1 MKKLVGLFG
10 LLALFVV
17 PVVAQDSSTAP
28 QDQAPTAPAAP
39 TEPVKVKRTYPT
51 PKYEISG
58 GFTYRTYYGPNASTI
73 GMKGG
78 YASFDYNFFR
88 WLGLEGEVVGVTGAI
103 KIPNLPADDI
113 RIFTALAGPKI
124 YPLGHRKITPFGHF
138 LYGAGINTTAIPA
151 FSGYPGNSS
160 AVAVQCVGGRGRPG
174 LQSHAPLGHSCDS
187 IRLRRREILGQ
198 QHPQSEQPP
207 RFVRNRLPLR
217 RKVKTRKQL
226 LRALNFFAFSGLSN
240 T

>member
-88 WLGLEGEVVGVTGAI
+88 WLGLEGEVVGVSGAI
-103 KIPNLPADDI
+103 KIPQLPADDI
-113 RIFTALAGPKI
+113 KIFTALAGPKI
-124 YPLGHRKITPFGHF
+124 YPLGHRKITPFGHVLF
-138 LYGAGINTTAIPA
+138 GAGINTTAIPA

-160 AVAVQCVGGRGRPG
+160 AVAVHAWEAGGG
-174 LQSHAPLGHSCDS
+174 LDFNLTPHWGIHVIQFDYGVAKFLGNNIPNQSS
-187 IRLRRREILGQ
+187 RRVSFGIVY
-198 QHPQSEQPP
+198 
-207 RFVRNRLPLR
+207 RFGE
-217 RKVKTRKQL
+217 K
-226 LRALNFFAFSGLSN
+226 
-240 T
+240 